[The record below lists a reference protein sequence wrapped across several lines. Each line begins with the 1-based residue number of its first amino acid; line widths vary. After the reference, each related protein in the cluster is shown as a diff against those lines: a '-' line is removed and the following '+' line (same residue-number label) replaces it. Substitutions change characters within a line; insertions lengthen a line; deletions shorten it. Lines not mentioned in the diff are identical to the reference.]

1 MDKDILKAVII
12 ELETIIENAAPLRC
26 KDKIYLVIN
35 RLEELKNC
43 KNG

>member
-12 ELETIIENAAPLRC
+12 ELETIIENAKPLRC
-26 KDKIYLVIN
+26 KDKHYLLLN